1 MSALKTIT
9 FIFLFSLLVFS
20 FYQVF
25 ILSQSLYF
33 LRKEEGKVDQLSKEI
48 KKLEVE
54 LSEKTSLSN
63 LDQFLTNSDLAKA
76 KNIKFIEVFESGVAA
91 K

>member
-1 MSALKTIT
+1 MKILKTI
-9 FIFLFSLLVFS
+9 IFLSFFVLLIFS

-25 ILSQSLYF
+25 SLSQNLYF
-33 LRKEEGKVDQLSKEI
+33 LKKGEKEIAKLSKEI

-63 LDQFLTNSDLAKA
+63 LDQFLANSHLIKA
-76 KNIKFIEVFESGVAA
+76 ERAKFIEVFESGVAA